1 MREVSETYKA
11 LREAVGSWYEV
22 RLVLD
27 GAIYDSYDI
36 MRMVVHQSCLSDEAG
51 PAIGGTVSN
60 WCDITLDESS
70 ENWPR
75 MAEFEIQ
82 VRLVSEDAET
92 MSEWLSFGTYYT
104 DTREESDGYLRI
116 TAYDAMLLLQQSWTD
131 KIPAADRPSS
141 WPITA
146 AAAAALLA
154 ETTGISLD
162 PQDTLDNTVAFVGLN
177 TLSTA
182 RDVWRDIAAAH
193 GCNAVITTDGY
204 IHLIPLTNT
213 EATGSAIAGIAVAGI
228 AVVGTSSSG
237 GSAQDSIY
245 IGRATRKLKTS
256 PELPAVKQVELTND
270 AGGTASAG
278 TGTGYVLKGSCNFSD
293 SAAAQLCLTHV
304 QNYVYRPFTASGA
317 DLDPVAEPGDPV
329 LIAEKAYQIMRIDWD
344 LGAWIYADLDAPV
357 EYEIDHEYKIESEA
371 AKYYRKSVE
380 HTDEALEDYYTKTET
395 QSYIQQNAED
405 IVLGVTETRY
415 YDKDTIDAQNQ
426 ELSGDIT
433 IEHDRI
439 TAALTEIN
447 TVDGEVEEIQSYIR
461 YETIAGVGTVIIGQT
476 NSLSEFRVSNEQ
488 IAAVYNNEIVSY
500 WNQSKQYTPKQLQIP
515 AGGSLRLGNILW
527 QPRSSGNL
535 SIFLTNS

>member
-1 MREVSETYKA
+1 MREVSETYKT

-36 MRMVVHQSCLSDEAG
+36 MRMVVHQSCLSDEDG
-51 PAIGGTVSN
+51 PAIGGTVSS

-104 DTREESDGYLRI
+104 DTREEDAGYLRI

-131 KIPAADRPSS
+131 KIPPEDLPEN

-146 AAAAALLA
+146 AAAAALLEEA
-154 ETTGISLD
+154 TGISLD
-162 PQDTLDNTVAFVGLN
+162 PNDTLDNTVPFVGLN

-182 RDVWRDIAAAH
+182 REVWRDIAAAQ
-193 GCNAVITTDGY
+193 GCNAVITPAGY
-204 IHLIPLTNT
+204 VHLIPLTN
-213 EATGSAIAGIAVAGI
+213 GSG
-228 AVVGTSSSG
+228 SSETDEVIPLG
-237 GSAQDSIY
+237 QA
-245 IGRATRKLKTS
+245 ARKLKTS
-256 PELPAVKQVELTND
+256 PALPAVTGTELTD
-270 AGGTASAG
+270 DVGGTASAG
-278 TGTGYVLKGSCNFSD
+278 TDTGYVLKGYCNGSN

-304 QNYVYRPFTASGA
+304 QGYVYRPFDASSA
-317 DLDPVAEPGDPV
+317 DLDPIAEPGDLV
-329 LIAEKAYQIMRIDWD
+329 LIDGTTYQIMRIDWD
-344 LGAWIYADLDAPV
+344 LGSWIYADLAAPV
-357 EYEIDHEYKIESEA
+357 EYEIDHEYQVESEA

-380 HTDEALEDYYTKTET
+380 HTDEALEDYYTKSET
-395 QSYIQQNAED
+395 QSYIQQNAET
-405 IVLGVTETRY
+405 IVLGVTENYY
-415 YDKDTIDAQNQ
+415 YDKTDIDLQNRQ
-426 ELSGDIT
+426 LSGDIAV
-433 IEHDRI
+433 EHDRI
-439 TAALTEIN
+439 SAALTEIN

-461 YETIAGVGTVIIGQT
+461 YEMISGVGTVVIGQT
-476 NSLSEFRVSNEQ
+476 DSMSEFRISNEQ

-515 AGGSLRLGNILW
+515 LGGSLRLGNILF
-527 QPRSSGNL
+527 QPRTSGNL

>member
-1 MREVSETYKA
+1 MREVSETYKT

-36 MRMVVHQSCLSDEAG
+36 MRMVVHQSCLSDEDG
-51 PAIGGTVSN
+51 PAIGGTVSS

-104 DTREESDGYLRI
+104 DTREEANGYLRI

-131 KIPAADRPSS
+131 KIPPEDLPEN

-146 AAAAALLA
+146 AAAAALLE
-154 ETTGISLD
+154 ETTGISLA
-162 PQDTLDNTVAFVGLN
+162 PGDTLDNTVPFVGLN

-182 RDVWRDIAAAH
+182 REVWRDIAAAH

-204 IHLIPLTNT
+204 VHLIPLTN
-213 EATGSAIAGIAVAGI
+213 GSGNSETDEVIPLGQA
-228 AVVGTSSSG
+228 
-237 GSAQDSIY
+237 AQ
-245 IGRATRKLKTS
+245 KLTTS
-256 PELPAVKQVELTND
+256 PALPAVTGTELTD
-270 AGGTASAG
+270 EAGGTASAG
-278 TGTGYVLKGSCNFSD
+278 TDTGYVLKGYCNGSN

-304 QNYVYRPFTASGA
+304 QGYVYRPFDASSA
-317 DLDPVAEPGDPV
+317 DLDPIAEPGDLV
-329 LIAEKAYQIMRIDWD
+329 LIDGTTYQIMRIDWD
-344 LGAWIYADLDAPV
+344 LGSWIFADLDAPV
-357 EYEIDHEYKIESEA
+357 EYEIDHEYKVESEA
-371 AKYYRKSVE
+371 AKYYKKSVE
-380 HTDEALEDYYTKTET
+380 HTDEALEDYYTKSET
-395 QSYIQQNAED
+395 QSYIQQNAET
-405 IVLGVTETRY
+405 IVLGVTETYY
-415 YDKDTIDAQNQ
+415 YDKTDIDLQNRQ
-426 ELSGDIT
+426 LSGDIT
-433 IEHDRI
+433 VEHDRI
-439 TAALTEIN
+439 SAALTEIN

-461 YETIAGVGTVIIGQT
+461 YEVISGVGTVVIGQT
-476 NSLSEFRVSNEQ
+476 DSMSEFRISNEQ

-515 AGGSLRLGNILW
+515 LGGSLRLGNILF
-527 QPRSSGNL
+527 QPRTSGNL

>member
-1 MREVSETYKA
+1 MREVSATYKT
-11 LREAVGSWYEV
+11 LRAAIGSRYEV
-22 RLVLD
+22 QVVLD
-27 GAIYDSYDI
+27 DAVYDSSDL
-36 MRMVVHQSCLSDEAG
+36 MSVVVHQSILSGETG
-51 PAIGGTVSN
+51 PAVGGTVSN
-60 WCDITLDESS
+60 WCTVTLDDSS

-75 MAEFEIQ
+75 MAEFEIRA
-82 VRLVSEDAET
+82 RLVSADGET
-92 MSEWLSFGTYYT
+92 VSEWLSFGTYYT
-104 DTREESDGYLRI
+104 DTREEDNGYLRI

-245 IGRATRKLKTS
+245 LGHATRKLKTS